1 MDIRLRAL
9 AKCSTGTRN
18 ESRAL
23 HALIHRTG
31 RTLDVAVDTVRT
43 PIKVLKGKPRITICD
58 YPVLY
63 LSSWL
68 KQSLGSGG
76 QMVLGGHRL
85 QDPAGFRAMFDCFWR
100 RFRCT
105 RPDLDIYNR
114 GWDLSTCIPFAYHGD
129 EGRGKLKRPILDL
142 CISTTYFL

>member
-43 PIKVLKGKPRITICD
+43 PIKVLKGKPRIAICD

-68 KQSLGSGG
+68 KQKPRFGWPNGPRGPSAAGSGWIQSNVRLLLEAL
-76 QMVLGGHRL
+76 QMHE
-85 QDPAGFRAMFDCFWR
+85 A
-100 RFRCT
+100 
-105 RPDLDIYNR
+105 
-114 GWDLSTCIPFAYHGD
+114 
-129 EGRGKLKRPILDL
+129 
-142 CISTTYFL
+142 